1 MAKMI
6 NEIKRNNGK
15 IILLALVTVLIL
27 SLVGCS
33 SDKGANEGSNN
44 EPAKV
49 FKIGLTQ
56 YAPHPSLDN
65 IREGFIQGLKEAGF
79 EEGKNI
85 ELDIT
90 NADGKGENTA
100 MIAQNYV
107 AKKYDLITAIATP
120 SAMAAQAAADGKN
133 IPVLF
138 SAVSDPVSAKLVE
151 SLEVTNRGATGTC
164 DALPLEKQMQLIR
177 ALLPEA
183 KKIGILYTTNEVNS
197 LSHLESFKALAPKY
211 SFEIVAIGV
220 NSPSDIPLAI
230 DSLLTQVDC
239 VNNFTDNNVVNNLA
253 ILIEKA
259 NEKKIPVF
267 GSEEEQVRNGC
278 IASESIDYVE
288 LGRETAKIAADILN
302 GKPVDTIPVKV
313 ISESK
318 PVANKKVMTVLG
330 VELPKAYQE
339 STEYLE

>member
-1 MAKMI
+1 MKNMF
-6 NEIKRNNGK
+6 NKIKDNYKK
-15 IILLALVTVLIL
+15 IISLALVLML
-27 SLVGCS
+27 SLGIVGCS
-33 SDKGANEGSNN
+33 SDNGSKGSNQDID
-44 EPAKV
+44 KV

-65 IREGFIQGLKEAGF
+65 IREGFIQGLKEEGF

-151 SLEVTNRGATGTC
+151 SLEVTNRGATGTS
-164 DALPLEKQMQLIR
+164 DALPLEKQMQMIR
-177 ALLPEA
+177 AFLPEA

-197 LSHLESFKALAPKY
+197 QSHLETFKALAPQY
-211 SFEIVAIGV
+211 GFEIVAIGV
-220 NSPSDIPLAI
+220 NTPSDIPLAV
-230 DSLLTQVDC
+230 DTLLAQVDC

-253 ILIEKA
+253 ILIEKPRRR
-259 NEKKIPVF
+259 KFLFLVQRK
-267 GSEEEQVRNGC
+267 
-278 IASESIDYVE
+278 
-288 LGRETAKIAADILN
+288 
-302 GKPVDTIPVKV
+302 
-313 ISESK
+313 
-318 PVANKKVMTVLG
+318 NK
-330 VELPKAYQE
+330 
-339 STEYLE
+339 

>member
-1 MAKMI
+1 MKNMF
-6 NEIKRNNGK
+6 NKIKDNYKK
-15 IILLALVTVLIL
+15 IISLALVLML
-27 SLVGCS
+27 SLGIVGCS
-33 SDKGANEGSNN
+33 SDNGSKGSNQDID
-44 EPAKV
+44 KV

-65 IREGFIQGLKEAGF
+65 IREGFIQGLKEEGF

-151 SLEVTNRGATGTC
+151 SLEVTNRGATGTS
-164 DALPLEKQMQLIR
+164 DALPLEKQMQMIR
-177 ALLPEA
+177 AFLPEA

-197 LSHLESFKALAPKY
+197 QSHLETFKALAPQY
-211 SFEIVAIGV
+211 GFEIVAIGV
-220 NSPSDIPLAI
+220 NIPSDIPLAV
-230 DSLLTQVDC
+230 DTLLAQVDC

-259 NEKKIPVF
+259 KEKKIPVF

-288 LGRETAKIAADILN
+288 LGRETAKMAAAILK
-302 GKPVDTIPVKV
+302 GSPVDTLPVKV

-318 PVANKKVMTVLG
+318 PVANKEVMEALG
-330 VELPKAYQE
+330 IELPEAYEE
-339 STEYLE
+339 SIEYLK